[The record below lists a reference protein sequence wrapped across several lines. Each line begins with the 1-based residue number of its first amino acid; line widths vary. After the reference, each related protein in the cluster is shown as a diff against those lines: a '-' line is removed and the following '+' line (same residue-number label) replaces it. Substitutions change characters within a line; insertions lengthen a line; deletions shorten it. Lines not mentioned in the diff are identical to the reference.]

1 MHECSPDTWVY
12 AVEPQLFDD
21 TRRSLSAGKRVSNPV
36 GQRTIC
42 DAIMTPTPNQ
52 ETFKINQKLL
62 AGGLTVSD
70 DEVCDAML
78 FAYEH
83 YKLVIEPGAAVGL
96 AAVLSN
102 KIDIKDKTIA
112 VCVTGGNIAPNR
124 FMELLN
130 IAIQHRGETT

>member
-1 MHECSPDTWVY
+1 
-12 AVEPQLFDD
+12 
-21 TRRSLSAGKRVSNPV
+21 
-36 GQRTIC
+36 
-42 DAIMTPTPNQ
+42 
-52 ETFKINQKLL
+52 
-62 AGGLTVSD
+62 
-70 DEVCDAML
+70 ML

-83 YKLVIEPGAAVGL
+83 YKLVIEPGATDGL

-130 IAIQHRGETT
+130 IAIQRQGETTLYAN